1 MCGFIARTH
10 TKRRFHMGKG
20 QKAKKGNLE
29 QEPRGP
35 RPAKE
40 GNDRGRQEPRRDQL
54 DDQGRQQHIGH
65 GEAKAGQDGRRFD
78 EEENEGLGRP
88 VRIDEADREK
98 DQREWDDKQEGSSRP
113 AEPGR

>member
-1 MCGFIARTH
+1 
-10 TKRRFHMGKG
+10 MGKG
-20 QKAKKGNLE
+20 QNAKKGRLE

-40 GNDRGRQEPRRDQL
+40 GNERGRQEPQRDQL

-65 GEAKAGQDGRRFD
+65 GEAKAGQDRRRFD

-88 VRIDEADREK
+88 VRVDEADREK
-98 DQREWDDKQEGSSRP
+98 DQREWDDKQEGTSRP
-113 AEPGR
+113 AESGR